1 MDDLHTSVKKWRG
14 AYPRQMCCMH
24 LSGCFQGRVH
34 GDSQDYGAAHKLPP
48 AWDFSEKQQRV
59 DNPVNGLHPGNDSG
73 GLRPDI
79 FLRGHIQGICKC
91 RADESHER
99 DSGDILSPPACL
111 YDKKCGE
118 EHYCGGSLLVQADD
132 APLIPGGKVSVGKG
146 HDRIGKAAEHPP
158 DNPHGRIIFHGK
170 LRDGDKN
177 TDKQDG
183 SGKYALF
190 FQLFMEYERLYK
202 SQK

>member
-1 MDDLHTSVKKWRG
+1 M
-14 AYPRQMCCMH
+14 
-24 LSGCFQGRVH
+24 
-34 GDSQDYGAAHKLPP
+34 
-48 AWDFSEKQQRV
+48 
-59 DNPVNGLHPGNDSG
+59 
-73 GLRPDI
+73 
-79 FLRGHIQGICKC
+79 RGHIQGVGKC
-91 RADESHER
+91 STDESHKR
-99 DSGDILSPPACL
+99 DPGDILRLPACL
-111 YDKKCGE
+111 YDEKRRE
-118 EHYCGGSLLVQADD
+118 EHHGGGSLLVQADD
-132 APLIPGGKVSVGKG
+132 PPRISGGKISVGKG

-202 SQK
+202 SQE